1 MKLSAGYPLKRKD
14 KASGDAVR
22 WTKEQAS
29 VRLPLS
35 PVSYL
40 EREDRLV
47 DEVNKRIKV

>member
-14 KASGDAVR
+14 KTSGDAVR

-29 VRLPLS
+29 VRMPLS